1 MATTD
6 TTTFDVAALKRGI
19 EERDAQTLTALFA
32 EDGELSVVDG
42 EHPPSRPTVV
52 RGRQEIGTYYA
63 DVCGRDMEHR
73 LERVLV
79 NGDQA
84 AFVQECRYP
93 TGERVTCIAALDL
106 EGGRIVRLNGIQ
118 AWDA

>member
-1 MATTD
+1 MASTD

-19 EERDAQTLTALFA
+19 EERDAETLTALFA
-32 EDGELSVVDG
+32 PGAELQVIDG

-52 RGRQEIGTYYA
+52 RGNEQIGEYYRDLCA
-63 DVCGRDMEHR
+63 RDMEHR

-79 NGDQA
+79 DGDTA

-93 TGERVTCIAALDL
+93 TGERVTCIATLDL
-106 EGGRIVRLNGIQ
+106 EGGRIVRLHGLQ